1 MVEQVK
7 VVERDKLILREVE
20 RWRVC
25 GSRHIRFL
33 AGFSGQRATDR
44 RLKILIEAEYLER
57 RKYLYG
63 IPSIYFVTS
72 KGKKLIQSNAR
83 LEKVK
88 IEQIVHDMTVLDS
101 AIYFMQKE
109 NLSLQDITTEK
120 QLHQSDGF
128 GIRKHRP
135 DFIFTKN
142 DETTCVEVEMTQKSK
157 TRLFNII
164 KDNFM
169 DYDNQIW
176 IVPDSQ
182 TVIYQ
187 TLKENQKFYT
197 NIHIMSLKEITDY
210 FHQIK

>member
-1 MVEQVK
+1 MR

-25 GSRHIRFL
+25 GSRHIKFL

-44 RLKILIEAEYLER
+44 RLKILIEAGYLER
-57 RKYLYG
+57 KKFLYG
-63 IPSIYFVTS
+63 VPSIYFVTS
-72 KGKKLIQSNAR
+72 QGKKLIQSNVR
-83 LEKVK
+83 PEKVK
-88 IEQIVHDMTVLDS
+88 IEQIVHDMTVLDT

-109 NLSLQDITTEK
+109 NLSLNDITTEK

-128 GIRKHRP
+128 GMRKHRP

-142 DETTCVEVEMTQKSK
+142 NKNNCVEVELSLKSK
-157 TRLFNII
+157 PRFENII

-169 DYDNQIW
+169 DYDTQIW

-182 TVIYQ
+182 SKIKQILVDNQ
-187 TLKENQKFYT
+187 TIYT
-197 NIHIMSLKEITDY
+197 NIEIINFEEVKAYVRD
-210 FHQIK
+210 FI

>member
-1 MVEQVK
+1 MK

-210 FHQIK
+210 FNQIK

>member
-1 MVEQVK
+1 MK

-197 NIHIMSLKEITDY
+197 NIHICLLYTSDAADD
-210 FHQIK
+210 

>member
-1 MVEQVK
+1 VK

>member
-1 MVEQVK
+1 MK

-44 RLKILIEAEYLER
+44 RLKLLIEAEYLER

-210 FHQIK
+210 FNQIK

>member
-1 MVEQVK
+1 MK

-164 KDNFM
+164 KDTFM

>member
-1 MVEQVK
+1 MK

-44 RLKILIEAEYLER
+44 RLKLLIEAEYLER

-63 IPSIYFVTS
+63 VPSIYFVTS

-176 IVPDSQ
+176 IVPESQ
-182 TVIYQ
+182 SVIYRI
-187 TLKENQKFYT
+187 LKDNQKFYT

>member
-1 MVEQVK
+1 MK

-44 RLKILIEAEYLER
+44 RLKLLIEAEYLER

-128 GIRKHRP
+128 GMRKHRP
-135 DFIFTKN
+135 DFTFTKN
-142 DETTCVEVEMTQKSK
+142 DEITCVEVEMTQKSK

>member
-1 MVEQVK
+1 
-7 VVERDKLILREVE
+7 
-20 RWRVC
+20 
-25 GSRHIRFL
+25 
-33 AGFSGQRATDR
+33 
-44 RLKILIEAEYLER
+44 
-57 RKYLYG
+57 
-63 IPSIYFVTS
+63 
-72 KGKKLIQSNAR
+72 
-83 LEKVK
+83 
-88 IEQIVHDMTVLDS
+88 
-101 AIYFMQKE
+101 
-109 NLSLQDITTEK
+109 
-120 QLHQSDGF
+120 
-128 GIRKHRP
+128 
-135 DFIFTKN
+135 
-142 DETTCVEVEMTQKSK
+142 MTQKSK

>member
-1 MVEQVK
+1 MRVE
-7 VVERDKLILREVE
+7 ERDKLILREVE

-44 RLKILIEAEYLER
+44 RLKILIEAGYLER
-57 RKYLYG
+57 KKYLYG
-63 IPSIYFVTS
+63 VPSIYFVTS
-72 KGKKLIQSNAR
+72 QGKKLIQSNVR
-83 LEKVK
+83 PEKVK
-88 IEQIVHDMTVLDS
+88 IEQIVHDMTVLDT

-128 GIRKHRP
+128 GMRRHRP
-135 DFIFTKN
+135 DFTYSKDN
-142 DETTCVEVEMTQKSK
+142 TVTCVEVELTQKSK
-157 TRLFNII
+157 SRLVNII

-169 DYDNQIW
+169 EYDNQIW
-176 IVPDSQ
+176 IVPESQ
-182 TVIYQ
+182 SVIYN

-197 NIHIMSLKEITDY
+197 NIQIYSLSKITNR
-210 FHQIK
+210 FRELNK

>member
-1 MVEQVK
+1 MK

-44 RLKILIEAEYLER
+44 RLKLLIEAEYLER

-63 IPSIYFVTS
+63 VPSIYFVTS

>member
-1 MVEQVK
+1 MK

-101 AIYFMQKE
+101 AIYFMQKKTYPYRI
-109 NLSLQDITTEK
+109 L
-120 QLHQSDGF
+120 
-128 GIRKHRP
+128 R
-135 DFIFTKN
+135 
-142 DETTCVEVEMTQKSK
+142 QKSSC
-157 TRLFNII
+157 TSRTALEYANTDRILF
-164 KDNFM
+164 
-169 DYDNQIW
+169 
-176 IVPDSQ
+176 
-182 TVIYQ
+182 
-187 TLKENQKFYT
+187 LQK
-197 NIHIMSLKEITDY
+197 MMKLPV
-210 FHQIK
+210 

>member
-1 MVEQVK
+1 MK

-63 IPSIYFVTS
+63 IPSIYFVTT

>member
-1 MVEQVK
+1 MK

-176 IVPDSQ
+176 IVPESQ
-182 TVIYQ
+182 SVIYRI
-187 TLKENQKFYT
+187 LKDNQKFYT
-197 NIHIMSLKEITDY
+197 NIQIIPLKEITDY
-210 FHQIK
+210 FNQIK

>member
-1 MVEQVK
+1 MK

-44 RLKILIEAEYLER
+44 RLKLLIEAEYLER

-63 IPSIYFVTS
+63 VPSIYFVTS

-128 GIRKHRP
+128 GMRKHRP
-135 DFIFTKN
+135 DFTFTKN
-142 DETTCVEVEMTQKSK
+142 DEITCVEVEMTQKSK

-176 IVPDSQ
+176 IVPESQ
-182 TVIYQ
+182 SVIYRI
-187 TLKENQKFYT
+187 LKDNQKFYT
-197 NIHIMSLKEITDY
+197 NIQIIPLKEITDY
-210 FHQIK
+210 FNQIK

>member
-1 MVEQVK
+1 MK

-44 RLKILIEAEYLER
+44 RLKLLIEAEYLER

-63 IPSIYFVTS
+63 VPSIYFVTS

-83 LEKVK
+83 PEKVK
-88 IEQIVHDMTVLDS
+88 VEQIVHDMTVLDS

>member
-1 MVEQVK
+1 MEQVK

-128 GIRKHRP
+128 GMRKHRP
-135 DFIFTKN
+135 DFTFTKN
-142 DETTCVEVEMTQKSK
+142 DEITCVEVEMTQKSK

>member
-1 MVEQVK
+1 MK

-44 RLKILIEAEYLER
+44 RLKLLIEAEYLER

>member
-1 MVEQVK
+1 MK

-128 GIRKHRP
+128 GMRKHRP
-135 DFIFTKN
+135 DFTFTKN
-142 DETTCVEVEMTQKSK
+142 DEITCVEVEMTQKSK

>member
-1 MVEQVK
+1 MK

-128 GIRKHRP
+128 GMRKHRP

>member
-1 MVEQVK
+1 MK

>member
-1 MVEQVK
+1 MK
-7 VVERDKLILREVE
+7 VVERDKLILRDVE

>member
-1 MVEQVK
+1 MEQVK

>member
-1 MVEQVK
+1 MK

-44 RLKILIEAEYLER
+44 RLKLLIEAEYLER

-63 IPSIYFVTS
+63 VPSIYFVTS

-88 IEQIVHDMTVLDS
+88 VEQIVHDMTVLDS

-128 GIRKHRP
+128 GMRKHRP

-176 IVPDSQ
+176 IVPESQ
-182 TVIYQ
+182 SVIYRI
-187 TLKENQKFYT
+187 LKDNQKFYT
-197 NIHIMSLKEITDY
+197 NIQIIPLKEITDY
-210 FHQIK
+210 FNQIK

>member
-1 MVEQVK
+1 MK

-63 IPSIYFVTS
+63 VPSIYFVTS

-88 IEQIVHDMTVLDS
+88 VEQIVHDMTVLDT

-128 GIRKHRP
+128 GMRKHRP
-135 DFIFTKN
+135 DFIFTKIFTKN

-169 DYDNQIW
+169 DYDYQIW

-187 TLKENQKFYT
+187 MLKENQKFYT
-197 NIHIMSLKEITDY
+197 NIRIMPLIEITDY